1 MSLNSKNA
9 KIMKIYSQRK
19 FSDLSKMAID
29 VNDTT
34 IKDTILLGVTSDL
47 QLGWDKQVNN
57 IYNMINLLTLD
68 FIF

>member
-29 VNDTT
+29 VNDT
-34 IKDTILLGVTSDL
+34 IPLRILSYLELL
-47 QLGWDKQVNN
+47 QTYNWDG
-57 IYNMINLLTLD
+57 INKLIT
-68 FIF
+68 FTT